1 MEQMPNLQLVAAS
14 TEEERVLPSSW
25 RSFGS
30 IASSLLA
37 RAEAHRTEAV
47 SAEEFRFAPVAWAA
61 E

>member
-1 MEQMPNLQLVAAS
+1 MEQMLNVQLVKVVDN
-14 TEEERVLPSSW
+14 EERSQPSSW

-37 RAEAHRTEAV
+37 RAEEQRAEAMV
-47 SAEEFRFAPVAWAA
+47 EGDSFAPVAWAA

>member
-1 MEQMPNLQLVAAS
+1 MPNLQLVVS
-14 TEEERVLPSSW
+14 NDEEQAQPSSW

-37 RAEAHRTEAV
+37 SAEARRTDV
-47 SAEEFRFAPVAWAA
+47 PKAEEFRFAPVTWAA

>member
-1 MEQMPNLQLVAAS
+1 MPNLQLVVS
-14 TEEERVLPSSW
+14 NDEEQAPPSSW

-37 RAEAHRTEAV
+37 RAEVHRSEVAVTEGLGFTA
-47 SAEEFRFAPVAWAA
+47 AAWAA